1 MTPRVIVV
9 IVAIVALGLWM
20 ALRAG
25 GKHEDAAHIGA
36 VGLPPSL
43 SERTTK
49 IDAREPSMRASMS
62 PRAAVRETVFDD
74 FLASRDY
81 RAIYDRLHGTA
92 EGDTPKGRLVL
103 YEVLRECAT
112 VTGGVPWPLGPRR
125 QLPGTREQFIAG
137 LAPND
142 PQRERRIAAYDE
154 LKIDRCKGLS
164 EVTLSQDELAK
175 LLDDAAAGG
184 EPAARALVVE
194 RDLWTAR
201 RGAGQKASP
210 TDAQIQAIQQA
221 AASRDPE
228 AVRVAGRVLGNNW
241 NDYTLRVGADELP
254 VETRPFVYAFAVL
267 ACEYG
272 APCGRDTLRMQQFC
286 ALQGQCDAQTF
297 PEWLANYGSS
307 PHDASM
313 LMQYRSLVR
322 TAIETGDW
330 SQFRVVRGQ
339 PATFDRQM
347 VVPGL
352 R

>member
-1 MTPRVIVV
+1 M
-9 IVAIVALGLWM
+9 
-20 ALRAG
+20 G
-25 GKHEDAAHIGA
+25 G
-36 VGLPPSL
+36 S
-43 SERTTK
+43 
-49 IDAREPSMRASMS
+49 
-62 PRAAVRETVFDD
+62 
-74 FLASRDY
+74 
-81 RAIYDRLHGTA
+81 
-92 EGDTPKGRLVL
+92 
-103 YEVLRECAT
+103 
-112 VTGGVPWPLGPRR
+112 
-125 QLPGTREQFIAG
+125 REQFIAG

-142 PQRERRIAAYDE
+142 PQRERRIAAYDQFTV
-154 LKIDRCKGLS
+154 DRCKGLN
-164 EVTLSQDELAK
+164 EVTISQDELAK
-175 LLDDAAAGG
+175 LLDDAAAAG
-184 EPAARALVVE
+184 EPAARALAVE

-210 TDAQIQAIQQA
+210 TDGQIEAIEQA

-241 NDYTLRVGADELP
+241 TDYTLRVGPDELP

-272 APCGRDTLRMQQFC
+272 APCGADTLRMQQFC
-286 ALQGQCDAQTF
+286 AFQGQCDAQSF

-322 TAIETGDW
+322 NAIETGDW

-339 PATFDRQM
+339 PAAYDRQM